1 MKRAVL
7 VLLSSLG
14 LLVVVGGTAQAARPD
29 EPVRPPDTVQQT
41 GLLVAAVGDIA
52 CSRFAAVCHDDQTAA
67 LIAQHNP
74 AAVLVLG
81 DDQYEK
87 GSLADFNASYDGSY
101 GQFKSITYP
110 IPGNHEYLTAG
121 ATGYYDYFG
130 PVAHGA
136 PGYYAFDLNGWR
148 FYALNSECS
157 KIDCAAERTWM
168 VNDIKTHRVQCQLFF
183 THHPRYSSGSEHGS
197 ATIAKRFWVTG
208 YANKFDLALA
218 GHDHDYERFAPMDPN
233 GVVTSSGIR
242 SFVSGLG
249 GKSISPLNPPV
260 TGSEFAYAADFGVLF
275 LTIEPGSYTWEFR
288 TTSDAVVD
296 SGSGTCQ

>member
-1 MKRAVL
+1 M
-7 VLLSSLG
+7 
-14 LLVVVGGTAQAARPD
+14 
-29 EPVRPPDTVQQT
+29 
-41 GLLVAAVGDIA
+41 LVAAVGDIA
-52 CSRFAAVCHDDQTAA
+52 CNRFTAICHDDQTAA
-67 LIAQHNP
+67 LIAQHSP
-74 AAVLVLG
+74 GAVLVLG
-81 DDQYEK
+81 DNQYEK
-87 GSLADFNASYDGSY
+87 GSLTDFNASYDGSY
-101 GQFKSITYP
+101 GQFKPITYP
-110 IPGNHEYLTAG
+110 VPGNHEYLTPG

-130 PVAHGA
+130 ALAHGS

-148 FYALNSECS
+148 VYAINSECS

-168 VNDIKTHRVQCQLFF
+168 VNDI
-183 THHPRYSSGSEHGS
+183 